1 MRMYD
6 IIAKKRDGGKLSEE
20 EIGFFVKG
28 FTEGTVPD
36 YQASALMMAIYLR
49 GMDAEETAR
58 LTAAMAHS
66 GDMVDLSPIAGVK
79 VDKHST
85 GGVGDKTTLVVTPIV
100 AAGGVTVFLMPLLA
114 SVMAHSV
121 NADLGEALHEIRE
134 QPRAVAHILA
144 EHRRRERELHRQ
156 LKARLAAAGARHA
169 DTFDLTERCPGG
181 VCTIADTEDDGH

>member
-1 MRMYD
+1 
-6 IIAKKRDGGKLSEE
+6 
-20 EIGFFVKG
+20 
-28 FTEGTVPD
+28 
-36 YQASALMMAIYLR
+36 
-49 GMDAEETAR
+49 
-58 LTAAMAHS
+58 
-66 GDMVDLSPIAGVK
+66 
-79 VDKHST
+79 
-85 GGVGDKTTLVVTPIV
+85 
-100 AAGGVTVFLMPLLA
+100 MPLLA